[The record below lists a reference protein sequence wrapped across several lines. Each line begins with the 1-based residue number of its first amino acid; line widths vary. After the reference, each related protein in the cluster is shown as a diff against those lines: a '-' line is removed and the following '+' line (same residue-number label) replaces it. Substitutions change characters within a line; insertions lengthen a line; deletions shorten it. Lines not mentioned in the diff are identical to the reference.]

1 MTYNSKMNSY
11 LGMRFYNNSLVE
23 VTESI
28 KIGKTRIFKEEKH
41 AEAVEYAR
49 ERRSYT
55 YELRVRKTNKS
66 KIESYGYAVPN

>member
-1 MTYNSKMNSY
+1 MTYESKINAY

-23 VTESI
+23 VTPSI
-28 KIGKTRIFKEEKH
+28 KTGTTRIFKEDKH
-41 AEAVEYAR
+41 AEAVEYANN
-49 ERRSYT
+49 RRSYV